1 MPHGLRELAYAT
13 PLWHGVDLMRGLTLG
28 TATPLRSLVHI
39 AYFVVWIGASTWFAY
54 RAYRKKL
61 DRVTAFAL
69 RRTRGHLLLE
79 RNLLVYRHAWMT
91 IFSGFFEPLFYLF
104 SLGLGLGH
112 FVGRVHGVSYASY
125 IAPALLA
132 SSAMNGALNDAMTNV
147 FWKLR
152 YMKVYDSVLSTP
164 LGPDDVAFGET
175 AWAQFRGFLYT
186 CGFLVTVAALGLIH
200 SWWGIA
206 RAAGG
211 DGRRALGF
219 AGIGIG
225 ASTFIRTW
233 QDLDFVQLVQLP
245 MFLFSA
251 TFYPLSVYPHGDPV
265 GRPLLAALPRDQ
277 PRAVVHAR
285 AASGALDLVHAGYLV
300 ALGAARDLHSPAA
313 AWPGSCSRS

>member
-1 MPHGLRELAYAT
+1 M
-13 PLWHGVDLMRGLTLG
+13 
-28 TATPLRSLVHI
+28 
-39 AYFVVWIGASTWFAY
+39 
-54 RAYRKKL
+54 
-61 DRVTAFAL
+61 TAFAI
-69 RRTRGHLLLE
+69 RRTRGHLLVE
-79 RNLLVYRHAWMT
+79 RNLLVYRLGWMT

-164 LGPDDVAFGET
+164 LGPGDVAFGET
-175 AWAQFRGFLYT
+175 VWAQFRGLLYT
-186 CGFLVTVAALGLIH
+186 CGFLVTIAALGLVH
-200 SWWGIA
+200 SAWGILA
-206 RAAGG
+206 LPAAMVV
-211 DGRRALGF
+211 AFSF

-245 MFLFSA
+245 MFLFST
-251 TFYPLSVYPHGDPV
+251 TFYPLSVYPAAIQWIVRFSPLYHAISLVRAFTLGHV
-265 GRPLLAALPRDQ
+265 G
-277 PRAVVHAR
+277 AVEI
-285 AASGALDLVHAGYLV
+285 VHAGYLL
-300 ALGAARDLHSPAA
+300 ALGLLGIALARRRMAGLLLS
-313 AWPGSCSRS
+313 